1 MKALPRWKKWAFRF
15 QPLARTW
22 FLMVLG
28 VGGCFAQEL
37 APTDQA
43 AAVAAT
49 KTITVPAVRAH
60 MRFLSDGLLEGR
72 DTGSRGHEIAAVYV
86 ASQLESMGVQPA
98 GENGTY
104 FQNVPLRK
112 AINDGSKSSF
122 SLVNGAKV
130 IRLKDSVDYVFFA
143 DLEHTEIDVDAP
155 VVFVGFGVTAPEQN
169 YDDYAGMDVRGKV
182 VALLGNAPVRFSSTL
197 RAYYA
202 DGFVK
207 VKNAVAH
214 GAVGGLVLLSPEDEK
229 INPWDWSVPQIQ
241 AGTRG
246 WLDHGLPHDSLPEF
260 QAAAALSVR
269 GAQLL
274 FSGAPRTLEDVFTK
288 ARNSQP
294 QAFPLRWT
302 AKMHAVSSYQ
312 ALSSR
317 NVIGKIR
324 GSDPALSVQYVIHS
338 AHLDHLGMCAAVDG
352 ASDKICHG
360 TLDNASGVAT
370 VLEIAR
376 AYTKL
381 PKPPRRSIIFFFPTG
396 EEGNLEGSDYFAH
409 FPTVPKQN
417 LVADIN
423 TDVAPGM
430 RYPSKDFNVIGGEHS
445 SLNQNAVWAAQLTGH
460 TITPDPMPEQ
470 NLFIRS
476 DHYSFVQQG
485 IPSILIRNGSDG
497 GEVAKKWL
505 ETRYHTP
512 LDNMEQP
519 IDYDAGVNAAGLLF
533 LLSYNVA
540 QQDQRSVWN
549 KDDFFGTKFS
559 STAARPEIGN
569 SNHAN

>member
-1 MKALPRWKKWAFRF
+1 MKALHRWKNWAHSS
-15 QPLARTW
+15 QPLARPW
-22 FLMVLG
+22 FLMVLA

-37 APTDQA
+37 SRTDQA
-43 AAVAAT
+43 AALAAT

-60 MRFLSDGLLEGR
+60 MRFLSDDLLEGR

-104 FQNVPLRK
+104 FQSVPLRK

-122 SLVNGAKV
+122 SLVNGANV
-130 IRLKDSVDYVFFA
+130 IGLKDSVDYVFFA
-143 DLEHTEIDVDAP
+143 DLEHTETDVDAP

-169 YDDYAGMDVRGKV
+169 YDDYAGVDVRGKV
-182 VALLGNAPVRFSSTL
+182 VALLGNAPARFPSTV

-229 INPWDWSVPQIQ
+229 IAPWEWSVPQIQ
-241 AGTRG
+241 AGSRE
-246 WLDHGLPHDSLPEF
+246 WLDHGLPHNSLPEF
-260 QAAAALSVR
+260 RAAAALSAS
-269 GAQLL
+269 GAKLL
-274 FSGAPRTLEDVFTK
+274 FTGASRTLEDVFAK
-288 ARNSQP
+288 ARNNQP
-294 QAFPLRWT
+294 QAFPLHWT
-302 AKMHAVSSYQ
+302 AKMHSVNSHQ

-317 NVIGKIR
+317 NVIGKIQ
-324 GSDPALSVQYVIHS
+324 GSDAELSGQYVIHS
-338 AHLDHLGMCAAVDG
+338 AHLDHLGTCPAVEG
-352 ASDKICHG
+352 VSDRICHG
-360 TLDNASGVAT
+360 TMDNASGVAT

-396 EEGNLEGSDYFAH
+396 EEGNSEGADYFVH
-409 FPTVPKQN
+409 FPTVPKSS

-430 RYPSKDFNVIGGEHS
+430 RYPSKDFNAIGGEHS
-445 SLNQNAVWAAQLTGH
+445 SLNQNALWAAQLTGH
-460 TITPDPMPEQ
+460 SITPDPMPEQ

-476 DHYSFVQQG
+476 DHYFFVQQG
-485 IPSILIRNGSDG
+485 IPSVLIRNGSDG
-497 GEVAKKWL
+497 GEVIKKWI

-519 IDYDAGVNAAGLLF
+519 LDYDAGVDAAGLLF
-533 LLSYNVA
+533 LLSYSVA
-540 QQDQRSVWN
+540 QQDQRPAWN
-549 KDDFFGTKFS
+549 KDDFFGTRFGLTIASVGTQKQ
-559 STAARPEIGN
+559 
-569 SNHAN
+569 

>member
-15 QPLARTW
+15 QPFARAW

-37 APTDQA
+37 ARTDHA
-43 AAVAAT
+43 AALAAT
-49 KTITVPAVRAH
+49 KTITVPAVRSH

-86 ASQLESMGVQPA
+86 ASQLESMGVQAA

-104 FQNVPLRK
+104 FQTVPLRK
-112 AINDGSKSSF
+112 AINGGSKSSF
-122 SLVNGAKV
+122 SLVNGANV
-130 IRLKDSVDYVFFA
+130 IRLKDSVDYLFQA
-143 DLEHTEIDVDAP
+143 DLEHIETDVDAP
-155 VVFVGFGVTAPEQN
+155 VVFVGFGVTAPELN

-182 VALLGNAPVRFSSTL
+182 VAMLGNAPARFSSTQ
-197 RAYYA
+197 RAYYT
-202 DGFVK
+202 DGIVK

-214 GAVGGLVLLSPEDEK
+214 GAVGILGLLLPEDEQ
-229 INPWDWSVPQIQ
+229 ISPWEWSIPQIQ
-241 AGTRG
+241 AGNRE
-246 WLDHGLPHDSLPEF
+246 WLDHGTPHNSFPEL
-260 QAAAALSVR
+260 QAEAALSVR

-274 FSGAPRTLEDVFTK
+274 FSDAPRTLEDVFTK

-294 QAFPLRWT
+294 QAFPLRWI
-302 AKMHAVSSYQ
+302 AKMHAVTSHQ

-317 NVIGKIR
+317 NVIGKIQ
-324 GSDPALSVQYVIHS
+324 GSDPELSVQYVIHS
-338 AHLDHLGMCAAVDG
+338 AHLDHLGMCPAVEG
-352 ASDKICHG
+352 VSDKICHG

-381 PKPPRRSIIFFFPTG
+381 PNPPRRSIIFFFPTG

-409 FPTVPKQN
+409 FPTVPKQS

-423 TDVAPGM
+423 TDLAPGM
-430 RYPSKDFNVIGGEHS
+430 RYPSKDFNAIGGEHS
-445 SLNQNAVWAAQLTGH
+445 NLNQNAVWAAQLTGH
-460 TITPDPMPEQ
+460 SITPDPMPEQ
-470 NLFIRS
+470 NFFIRS

-485 IPSILIRNGSDG
+485 IPSIQIRNGSDG
-497 GEVAKKWL
+497 GEVVKKWL
-505 ETRYHTP
+505 QTRYHTP

-519 IDYDAGVNAAGLLF
+519 IDYDAGVDAAGLLF
-533 LLSYNVA
+533 LLGYSVA
-540 QQDQRSVWN
+540 QQDQRPAWN
-549 KDDFFGTKFS
+549 KDDFFGTRFS
-559 STAARPEIGN
+559 SPIASLG
-569 SNHAN
+569 SQKQ